1 VPWTGFD
8 GILWETNNRMQAMSR
23 VRTPDNIEIASLKK
37 KQVAMFDPMAPGS
50 GTPWEDRGTHGT
62 VGAFFKTCIMSLH
75 SPGELTNQIRRPE
88 TINDAFAFL
97 IGCSICWGLSALIHG
112 LLLYSHFSNLP
123 NADFDATHYF
133 VYCVIGMLAAGGAT
147 WGLFKLYTTIYSKLV
162 EKEKKQTA
170 LPTVLIYNVNVYA
183 LGPSL
188 LSIIPFIGPP
198 IALLL
203 IAVDL
208 VAVGSK
214 RLRLR
219 FSAAVVDA
227 ILALVVVLVVGVVG
241 YFVGGFVLHQVYDP
255 PSVERDA
262 TPHSPGAAS

>member
-1 VPWTGFD
+1 
-8 GILWETNNRMQAMSR
+8 MSR
-23 VRTPDNIEIASLKK
+23 GRPPENIEIASLKK
-37 KQVAMFDPMAPGS
+37 KQVTMFDPMAPGS

-62 VGAFFKTCIMSLH
+62 VGAFFKTCVMSLH

-112 LLLYSHFSNLP
+112 VIFYLRIKSDPNFEPSNYMIHCI
-123 NADFDATHYF
+123 AG
-133 VYCVIGMLAAGGAT
+133 VLAAGGGT

-188 LSIIPFIGPP
+188 LSVIPFVGPP
-198 IALLL
+198 IAMLL

-208 VAVGSK
+208 VVVGTK

-219 FSAAVVDA
+219 FAAAAIDAMLAFIVV
-227 ILALVVVLVVGVVG
+227 LVVVLWGTG
-241 YFVGGFVLHQVYDP
+241 LGTWFSIKSSDRQ
-255 PSVERDA
+255 S
-262 TPHSPGAAS
+262 TS